1 MIINRKLN
9 LVVSI
14 DRGEGEAPL
23 SVHAAP
29 IILEAYKTYFMV
41 LAKTFSTMMNERL
54 TNVSGPATAAL
65 MLEQIA
71 KTTMRAPGVSW
82 WEDMGAVAGVE
93 NGLMAEIRR
102 LSNVIAPLPD
112 GAGWAAT
119 PLQIALDEGIIDVEE
134 AMEVMNQL
142 CFFTVVSWVPE
153 RRDRPS
159 FINGAAYLFGG
170 QTTSLN
176 CTEYA
181 ASLKTST
188 EDATTGERR
197 RR

>member
-1 MIINRKLN
+1 MLIDKKLN

-23 SVHAAP
+23 SVHSAP
-29 IILEAYKTYFMV
+29 ILLETYKTYYLV
-41 LAKTFSTMMNERL
+41 LAKTFSTLMNERL
-54 TNVSGPATAAL
+54 TNVSGPSVCSL
-65 MLEQIA
+65 LLEQISRS
-71 KTTMRAPGVSW
+71 TMRVPGVSW
-82 WEDMGAVAGVE
+82 WEGTDGVE

-102 LSNVIAPLPD
+102 LSSVIAPQPD

-119 PLQIALDEGIIDVEE
+119 PLQIALDTGIIDAEE

-159 FINGAAYLFGG
+159 LIDGAAYLFGG
-170 QTTSLN
+170 STTSLN
-176 CTEYA
+176 STEYA
-181 ASLKTST
+181 ASLKIST
-188 EDATTGERR
+188 GDETIGARR
-197 RR
+197 RRS